1 MSIENANKLLNVLQF
16 ILVANV
22 YRNHVISSKS
32 RIFYGFDD
40 GTGRISGYKMET
52 GTGYPMF
59 MYAIDDY
66 WSIYHLL
73 DRL

>member
-1 MSIENANKLLNVLQF
+1 MSIENAIKNLNVLQF

-22 YRNHVISSKS
+22 YRNHEISSQS
-32 RIFYGFDD
+32 RISYGFDD
-40 GTGRISGYKMET
+40 GTGRISGYKTEA

-59 MYAIDDY
+59 MYGIDDY